1 MRNNDLNDYQNYIDN
16 LSSTKSSEIFLN
28 SSREHAVIIMSNIF
42 KTAKDEVLILA
53 GDLFGGISNQK
64 LYWVELIK
72 FLNRGG
78 KLNILLTKF
87 ENNKIP
93 DLFFRID
100 QDEYADQVKVGI
112 LDKPVL
118 DNQGNEI
125 HFTVG
130 DKRSFRFE
138 HDINKFLAYGSF
150 NSNSAKDLASLFSK
164 LQINAKP
171 IDLKTVLS

>member
-1 MRNNDLNDYQNYIDN
+1 MKNNDLKDYQNYIDN

-28 SSREHAVIIMSNIF
+28 SSSEHAVIIMSNIF
-42 KTAKDEVLILA
+42 KTAKEEALILA
-53 GDLFGGISNQK
+53 GDLLGGISNQK

-87 ENNKIP
+87 ESNKIP
-93 DLFFRID
+93 DLFFKID
-100 QDEYADQVKVGI
+100 QDEYADRVKIGI
-112 LDKPVL
+112 LNKPVM
-118 DNQGNEI
+118 DNQGNEV

-138 HDINKFLAYGSF
+138 HDINKFLAFGSF
-150 NSNSAKDLASLFSK
+150 NSNSAKDLASLFLK
-164 LQINAKP
+164 MQINANSLN
-171 IDLKTVLS
+171 LKAVLS